1 MNRNPWNEFDP
12 EMFEG
17 QMRELGD
24 FLESTTKRVKKAW
37 NETQQQIDHEK
48 QIINVKANDIK
59 KVHSTNSV
67 LKRGFT
73 GKKFRIKTAQILN
86 QTFSGVFAFIGLS
99 GLVIAFQEVFATNVI
114 GSYVGEFIVSAL
126 LFLFSAFCFSRGRLY
141 QRAQHYLEFLKGKT
155 SSSIEHLA
163 IFTGVSE
170 RKVKKDLLKLSQARL
185 IQRVFLSP
193 DGNEVFSNIEQY
205 EEHQKQLKQEKQKE
219 KLQEKPKPA
228 PEPKE
233 KEQPVSQSQQH
244 TFLVQMQE
252 LNNKI
257 EDKDVS
263 EKIDQICEIC
273 EKIFEQT
280 KEMKDT
286 PASFKKFESYYLPT
300 TIKLLE
306 VYTEVDDQPVDGVN
320 IETIRRDIPSIL
332 NTLIQAY
339 QNLLDGL
346 YANMAMDVSSE
357 IAVLKDMLTQEGLV
371 ENEFSI
377 K

>member
-1 MNRNPWNEFDP
+1 MNRNQWNEFDP

-17 QMRELGD
+17 QMRELGN
-24 FLESTTKRVKKAW
+24 FLESTTKRVRKAW
-37 NETQQQIDHEK
+37 NETQQQMNHEK
-48 QIINVKANDIK
+48 QIIDVKLSDIK
-59 KVHSTNSV
+59 KVHSNNSV

-73 GKKFRIKTAQILN
+73 GKKFRIKTAQIAN
-86 QTFSGVFAFIGLS
+86 QFSGAIFAVFGLS
-99 GLVIAFQEVFATNVI
+99 GLFIAIQEILANRIIGGHFGELVI
-114 GSYVGEFIVSAL
+114 SVGVL
-126 LFLFSAFCFSRGRLY
+126 LFSGFCFFRGRLY
-141 QRAQHYLEFLKGKT
+141 QRAQQYLEFLKGKT
-155 SSSIEHLA
+155 SSNVEYLA
-163 IFTGVSE
+163 AFTGVSE
-170 RKVKKDLLKLSQARL
+170 RQVKKDLRKLSQARL
-185 IQRVFLSP
+185 IQAVFLSP

-205 EEHQKQLKQEKQKE
+205 EEHQKELEQAKQKE

-228 PEPKE
+228 PQPKE
-233 KEQPVSQSQQH
+233 EEQADSPSEH
-244 TFLVQMQE
+244 IFLVQMRE

-263 EKIDQICEIC
+263 QKIDQICEIC
-273 EKIFEQT
+273 EKIFEQS

-339 QNLLDGL
+339 QNLLDSL